1 MRKCTCRFLLSALML
16 PAVMFTSSCNKD
28 NITPEP
34 LPTDEPEIAFSQD
47 MLEIPAEGG
56 SVSASFKIVNPVEG
70 IVPSA
75 TCEADWINIADLDEE
90 AMKVNLIV
98 GKNTEPTKREAD
110 LVLTY
115 GDGISDTLRL
125 AQSQSVISF
134 TINVTD
140 STTSSFAY
148 EVIPKDTA
156 MTYFSQVVEKEYF
169 NQFGSP
175 EEFINADVEL
185 IRTLAAEQGLT
196 FEECL
201 KSVLKKGNY
210 SRNLKYQLS
219 QKQYVIYAFGM
230 DYSGNILTGLDSRV
244 ASTAPVDQ
252 SDITFEINVHQEGR
266 TTVVNVVPSDK
277 EQTYITGVVDAA
289 RFNKPYDNV
298 DDADYIFDFKQGM
311 LWQDIDYYTSMGYPD
326 PYAFVLRNNAVS
338 GDNTATMELS
348 AAEDYVVYAVSVNE
362 QCILNSEPEI
372 YEFRTD
378 DVVKSDNVL
387 TLEIVNVE
395 TRFIDVSVTTTNDD
409 PYVLYAI
416 EAAPYKGLDNEALLE
431 TLAAKNFSN
440 FIVYGDKTRR
450 FGFPD
455 WDFEPSTEYLV
466 FAFGYD
472 LGNPT
477 TDIVYEY
484 VTTTEAKQ
492 SDMTF
497 ELAYHGYY
505 AGAEVQ
511 EAYPENFTADISGHA
526 VYHVKAQAI
535 PEDRMYYKYYT
546 VLSGDYTDAEAF
558 TDDEAVDMLLELWE
572 TSIGVSWSY
581 NMILLAYDYDYTFI
595 GYAIDVAGN
604 PTAVW
609 RQLVHPTEDG
619 TVPMG
624 GFNPGD
630 LWNWDYNTG
639 TATAGGNGWMIPL
652 IME

>member
-16 PAVMFTSSCNKD
+16 PAVLFTSSCNKD

-34 LPTDEPEIAFSQD
+34 APSDGSEIAFSQD
-47 MLEIPAEGG
+47 VLEIPAEGG
-56 SVSASFKIVNPVEG
+56 PVSASFKIVNPVEG

-75 TCEADWINIADLDEE
+75 TCEADWIHIAEVNGK
-90 AMKVNLIV
+90 AMRVSLIV
-98 GKNTEPTKREAD
+98 GKNTESTKREAD

-115 GDGISDTLRL
+115 GDEISDTLRL
-125 AQSQSVISF
+125 VQSMISF

-169 NQFGSP
+169 DQFGSP

-201 KSVLKKGNY
+201 KNVLKKGNY
-210 SRNLKYQLS
+210 SKNLTYQS
-219 QKQYVIYAFGM
+219 FQKQYVIYAFGM
-230 DYSGNILTGLDSRV
+230 DYSGNILTGLDSRA
-244 ASTAPVDQ
+244 ASTAPVEQ
-252 SDITFEINVHQEGR
+252 SDITFDIEVTQEGR
-266 TTVVNVVPSDK
+266 STVINIVPSDK
-277 EQTYITGVVDAA
+277 EQTYIAEVVDAKS
-289 RFNKPYDNV
+289 FDEPFDNKPG
-298 DDADYIFDFKQGM
+298 ADYIFEYKQNM
-311 LWQDIDYYTSMGYPD
+311 LWQYIDMYTALGYPD
-326 PYAFVLRNNAVS
+326 PYATLLGNNAIT
-338 GDNTATMELS
+338 GDYTITTELS
-348 AAEDYVVYAVSVNE
+348 ADTDNVVFAVSINE
-362 QCILNSEPEI
+362 ECILNSEPEI
-372 YEFRTD
+372 VRFHTD
-378 DVVKSDNVL
+378 DVIMSDNVL
-387 TLEIVNVE
+387 TLDIQNVE
-395 TRFIDVSVTTTNDD
+395 TRFIDASVTTTNDD
-409 PYVLYAI
+409 PYVLLAL
-416 EAAPYKGLDNEALLE
+416 EAAPYKGLSKEELFE
-431 TLAAKNFSN
+431 KLAVKRYTWIYS
-440 FIVYGDKTRR
+440 GDTTVR

-455 WDFEPSTEYLV
+455 MDYKPETEYLV

-477 TDIVYEY
+477 TDLVYEF

-546 VLSGDYTDAEAF
+546 VLSGDYTDTEAF

-604 PTAVW
+604 PSAVW

-652 IME
+652 IMK